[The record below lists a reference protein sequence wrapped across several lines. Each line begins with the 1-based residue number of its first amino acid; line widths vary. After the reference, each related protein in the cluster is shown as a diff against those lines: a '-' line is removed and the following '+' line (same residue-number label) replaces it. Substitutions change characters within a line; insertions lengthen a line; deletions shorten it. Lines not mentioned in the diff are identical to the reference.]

1 MRFPRLQNL
10 EISNFRSIKGTLFA
24 PLNSNTILIH
34 GENGAGKTSLLSA
47 IELALRG
54 EIGFLELADPDYRS
68 QLLHRGSTAGSVR
81 LTTAAAGSTNVFSAR
96 IAGTGITDGDQLD
109 SELQSFFRER
119 CYLPQSLLNNLL
131 KMYQDSGSEVDSP
144 LSAFVSTLLGLKRL
158 DAIET
163 GLSSAED
170 IRNLR
175 KVSRRMST
183 FEAEKKRLE
192 VEIRDLKARRKAGND
207 ATLSLLVDI
216 NVELAPF
223 AIEIKEPDLLDGL
236 SEHLGV
242 AEDERIYA
250 ATVNHQQTL
259 SSIVRQL
266 GPSGESV
273 AEETRLADNYAAAA
287 DSYAAWLVNH
297 GASTNA
303 LVTRVTAALPATSLP
318 SALEHIGQ
326 PALRELTVLRD
337 GVFKRL
343 ERLLSDTV
351 RSSQLTLERQVILEN
366 LGTADAE
373 ITCIGS
379 DASGLSAALAEISSF
394 IHNDICPVCERDF
407 SEIGITALA
416 AHVNHRVRV
425 LSDSSQRLLDLS
437 ANRSSL
443 QQTLTKLDQEEA
455 EIRSRV
461 PIEGSEATL
470 IAELNTLSMLI
481 SELERMI
488 PAFAKGGHLAKLETA
503 AHRQLSEYQAR
514 NVARSASRETLA
526 KIATEADVP
535 GQTDGETVDAL
546 AQRISAA
553 LGARVAATDRR
564 MAARRR
570 ALDIALRIERER
582 AADASLAQDL
592 AGRLEELVGVKAAL
606 ERAADIRKSA
616 LSIRTV
622 VETVRSDIIRR
633 EFNDRL
639 NRLWRDLFVRL
650 APNEPYVPAF
660 KVPETETRGLQPK
673 LITRHRLGGDGG
685 APGAMLSA
693 GNLNTAALTLFIALH
708 LTVEP
713 ELPWLILDD
722 PVQSM
727 DDVHIAHFA
736 ALLRTLAK
744 EHDRQIIVA
753 VHDRQ
758 LFEYLRLELS
768 PAFETDTLQT
778 LELVRNGGQN
788 TLCLPMTYEFRP
800 ENISIAA

>member
-1 MRFPRLQNL
+1 MKFPRLQHL
-10 EISNFRSIKGTLFA
+10 EISNFRSIRGTLSA

-54 EIGFLELADPDYRS
+54 EIEFLELADPEYRS
-68 QLLHRGSTAGSVR
+68 QLLHRGSAAGAVT
-81 LTTAAAGSTNVFSAR
+81 LTTATTHGTNAFSSR
-96 IAGTGITDGDQLD
+96 IVGTGITDSAHLD
-109 SELQSFFRER
+109 SELQRFFRER
-119 CYLPQSLLNNLL
+119 CYLPQSLLNQLL

-144 LSAFVSTLLGLKRL
+144 LSAFVSSLLGLKRL

-163 GLSSAED
+163 GLSPAED

-175 KVSRRMST
+175 KISQRISI
-183 FEAEKKRLE
+183 FEGEKKRLE
-192 VEIRDLKARRKAGND
+192 GEVRDLKARRKAVND
-207 ATLSLLVDI
+207 TTSSLFAEI

-223 AIEIKEPDLLDGL
+223 AIEVKATDLLDRL
-236 SEHLGV
+236 PEKLGV
-242 AEDERIYA
+242 AEDEKIYA
-250 ATVNHQQTL
+250 ATVNHQQML

-266 GPSGESV
+266 GPSSDSIV
-273 AEETRLADNYAAAA
+273 EETRLADDYKVAAETH
-287 DSYAAWLVNH
+287 AAWLATH
-297 GASTNA
+297 GASSNA
-303 LVTRVTAALPATSLP
+303 LVARVIAALPATSLP
-318 SALEHIGQ
+318 SALEQMGQ
-326 PALRELTVLRD
+326 PAMRELTVLRD
-337 GVFKRL
+337 GVLKRL
-343 ERLLSDTV
+343 ERLRSDVV
-351 RSSQLTLERQVILEN
+351 RSSQLALERDVIREN
-366 LGTADAE
+366 LATADAE
-373 ITCIGS
+373 IAGVAS
-379 DASGLSAALAEISSF
+379 DARSLSAALAEISSF
-394 IHNDICPVCERDF
+394 IQDDICPVCERDYAETGRT
-407 SEIGITALA
+407 SLA

-437 ANRSSL
+437 ANRGTLKQS
-443 QQTLTKLDQEEA
+443 LTKLDQEEA
-455 EIRSRV
+455 EIRSRA
-461 PIEGSEATL
+461 PIDGSEATM
-470 IAELNTLSMLI
+470 IGELNSLSMLI
-481 SELERMI
+481 GELERMM
-488 PAFAKGGHLAKLETA
+488 PSLAEGGHLAKRETSA
-503 AHRQLSEYQAR
+503 QRQLSELQAR
-514 NVARSASRETLA
+514 NIARNASRESL
-526 KIATEADVP
+526 IQLATEAEVP
-535 GQTDGETVDAL
+535 SQADGETVDAL
-546 AQRISAA
+546 AQRISVA
-553 LGARVAATDRR
+553 LAARVAATDRR

-570 ALDIALRIERER
+570 ALDLALRIERER
-582 AADASLAQDL
+582 TTDASLAQDL
-592 AGRLEELVGVKAAL
+592 AGHSEELVGVKAAL

-616 LSIRTV
+616 LSIRSA
-622 VETVRSDIIRR
+622 VETVRSEIIRR

-660 KVPETETRGLQPK
+660 KIPEAETSGLQPK

-713 ELPWLILDD
+713 KLPWLILDD

-778 LELVRNGGQN
+778 LELVRNGGQD
-788 TLCLPMTYEFRP
+788 TLCLPMTYEFRA
-800 ENISIAA
+800 ENILVAA